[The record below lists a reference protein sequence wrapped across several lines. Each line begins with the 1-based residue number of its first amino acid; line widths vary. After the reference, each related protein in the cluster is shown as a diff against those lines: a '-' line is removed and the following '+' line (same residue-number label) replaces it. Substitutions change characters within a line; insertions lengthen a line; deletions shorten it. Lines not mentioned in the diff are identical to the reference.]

1 MLITSIP
8 MLYCV
13 GLLLGLVAGFVMH
26 RSDYCVAAMFRDL
39 FLFRTAAMLRILLW
53 QIVVTMV
60 FFELARRL
68 GWLSFYPFPLL
79 GSPSLANVA
88 GGFLFGIGMVLAGGC
103 VVGTLYKMGAGSV
116 ASGLAFVGLILGSG
130 LYAEFHPWW
139 GAFSKATTFLK
150 GTITLPQALGV
161 SPTLAIGCVVLV
173 ALWLLQKW
181 YRQGLLVRPAHAAG
195 YLQPWKTALVLAG
208 IGLLS
213 YLFMGMPMGITT
225 TYSKLAAMAETVVAP
240 AHVARVGYF
249 QLVPL
254 KVTEPVS
261 GAVLQGGPGAGID
274 FLWAI
279 QFPLIVGIV
288 LGSMLSALLL
298 REFTLHF
305 RVPAGQLA
313 MAFGGGILLGLAS
326 RMVPSC
332 NVWHLMGGLPILA
345 LPSIFFLVGL
355 VPGAWAGSRMV
366 SYVILR
372 QSGRAPGGEHV

>member
-8 MLYCV
+8 LLYCV

-60 FFELARRL
+60 FFEIARRL
-68 GWLSFYPFPLL
+68 GWLPLYPFPLL

-139 GAFSKATTFLK
+139 GAFSK
-150 GTITLPQALGV
+150 
-161 SPTLAIGCVVLV
+161 
-173 ALWLLQKW
+173 
-181 YRQGLLVRPAHAAG
+181 
-195 YLQPWKTALVLAG
+195 
-208 IGLLS
+208 
-213 YLFMGMPMGITT
+213 
-225 TYSKLAAMAETVVAP
+225 LAAMAETVVAP

-279 QFPLIVGIV
+279 QFPLIVGIDQ
-288 LGSMLSALLL
+288 G
-298 REFTLHF
+298 
-305 RVPAGQLA
+305 
-313 MAFGGGILLGLAS
+313 
-326 RMVPSC
+326 
-332 NVWHLMGGLPILA
+332 
-345 LPSIFFLVGL
+345 
-355 VPGAWAGSRMV
+355 
-366 SYVILR
+366 
-372 QSGRAPGGEHV
+372 